1 MHANGPDLLP
11 PAGACTCSKVRSL
24 ARRLTGLYDA
34 ELARH
39 GLTVTQYAALVV
51 LMRAQSALSVAD
63 LARRL
68 QMDRT
73 TTSRLVGP
81 LASAGLVARI
91 DVRTGGGDTRARPLQ
106 LTARGRKRLLSAMP
120 SWQTAQTQVE
130 ALLGTPLQTALG
142 RAADAASR
150 ALSGAA
156 ADGREAG

>member
-1 MHANGPDLLP
+1 MHANEPDLLP
-11 PAGACTCSKVRSL
+11 PAGVCTCSKVRSL

-39 GLTVTQYAALVV
+39 GLTVTQYAALVT

-81 LASAGLVARI
+81 LVSSGLAARI
-91 DVRTGGGDTRARPLQ
+91 DVRTSGGDTRARPLQ
-106 LTARGRKRLLSAMP
+106 LTAKGRKRLLSAVP
-120 SWQTAQTQVE
+120 SWQIAQKQVE
-130 ALLGTPLQTALG
+130 ALLGTPLQAALG
-142 RAADAASR
+142 RAADAANR

-156 ADGREAG
+156 AEGPEVS